1 VSLSRRDFLRGLADL
16 AGVAVAADMGLM
28 AWSDPAP
35 MDGGMARMAM
45 PQLAA
50 PKVPLINPV
59 TLARFVDA
67 LPVPPVARP
76 LEQRAHPSYPGKLL
90 PFYRM
95 EMRAFRARLHRDLPP
110 TPLWGYGGSSPG
122 PTLEAMRNEPLL
134 VEWVNALPQQHFLPI
149 DHTIH
154 GAERNKP
161 DVRTVA
167 HVHGARVPAGSDGYP
182 EEWFEPGSSAVYHYP
197 NGQDAATL
205 WYHDHAMGITRLN
218 VYAGLIGAYLV
229 RDPEEQ
235 ALGLPSS
242 ECDLPLIL
250 CDRLIA
256 KDGQLYYPV
265 SDDPNAPWVSECN
278 GNAIL
283 CNGKLYP
290 FMEVEPRRYRLRLV
304 NAANSRFYDL
314 SLSSGQPF
322 QQIASDQGLLAAPVP
337 RQRVELYPA
346 ERADVVVDFA
356 GMDGKIVQLHQQ
368 SEAILEFRVR
378 DRGRR
383 DTSALPPALRAVP
396 RIDPAS
402 ALRDR
407 VLTLGEQDDAGG
419 NPMMMMLGGKHWSA
433 PITENPVQNSTEI
446 WSLVNLTGD
455 VHPVHLHL
463 VRFQVIERR
472 PFDLFAWNASKTL
485 KYTGPAQ
492 PPPPHEAGWKD
503 TVRADPGMVTRII
516 ARFEGEPGRYVWHC
530 HLLEHEDN
538 EMMRPYQLLPASQNA
553 KA

>member
-1 VSLSRRDFLRGLADL
+1 
-16 AGVAVAADMGLM
+16 
-28 AWSDPAP
+28 
-35 MDGGMARMAM
+35 
-45 PQLAA
+45 
-50 PKVPLINPV
+50 
-59 TLARFVDA
+59 
-67 LPVPPVARP
+67 
-76 LEQRAHPSYPGKLL
+76 
-90 PFYRM
+90 
-95 EMRAFRARLHRDLPP
+95 
-110 TPLWGYGGSSPG
+110 
-122 PTLEAMRNEPLL
+122 MRNEPLL

-149 DHTIH
+149 DHNIH
-154 GAERNKP
+154 GAERSKP
-161 DVRTVA
+161 EVRTVA
-167 HVHGARVPAGSDGYP
+167 HVHGARAPAASDGYP
-182 EEWFEPGSSAVYHYP
+182 EDWFAPGRSAVYHYP

-218 VYAGLIGAYLV
+218 IYAGLMGAYLV

-235 ALGLPSS
+235 ALGLPSGD
-242 ECDLPLIL
+242 CDLPLIL

-265 SDDPNAPWVSECN
+265 SDDPAAPWVSECN

-304 NAANSRFYDL
+304 NAANTRFYEL

-322 QQIASDQGLLAAPVP
+322 QQIASDQGLLAAPLP

-356 GMDGKIVQLHQQ
+356 GMDGKTVQLHQQ
-368 SEAILEFRVR
+368 TEAILEFRVR

-383 DTSALPPALRAVP
+383 DTSLLPPTLRAVP
-396 RIDPAS
+396 RLDPAG
-402 ALRDR
+402 AVRDR

-419 NPMMMMLGGKHWSA
+419 NAMMMMLGGKHWSA
-433 PITENPVQNSTEI
+433 PITENPVQNSVET

-463 VRFQVIERR
+463 VRFQVLERR
-472 PFDLFAWNASKTL
+472 PFDLFAWNASRTL

-492 PPPPHEAGWKD
+492 PPPPQEAGWKD

-538 EMMRPYQLLPASQNA
+538 EMMRPYQLLPASQNG

>member
-1 VSLSRRDFLRGLADL
+1 VSFSRRRFLRGLADM
-16 AGVAVAADMGLM
+16 AGVVAAADMGLL
-28 AWSDPAP
+28 ARAAP
-35 MDGGMARMAM
+35 VATEGGMAM

-67 LPVPPVARP
+67 LPIPPVARP
-76 LEQRAHPSYPGKLL
+76 LQQRAHPAYPGKLL
-90 PFYRM
+90 PCYRM
-95 EMRAFRARLHRDLPP
+95 EMRAFSAKLHRDLPP
-110 TPLWGYGGSSPG
+110 TPQWGYGGSSPG

-149 DHTIH
+149 DHNIH
-154 GAERNKP
+154 GAERSKP
-161 DVRTVA
+161 EVRTVA
-167 HVHGARVPAGSDGYP
+167 HVHGARAPAASDGYP
-182 EEWFEPGSSAVYHYP
+182 EDWFAPGRSAVYHYP

-218 VYAGLIGAYLV
+218 IYAGLMGAYLV

-235 ALGLPSS
+235 ALGLPSGD
-242 ECDLPLIL
+242 CDLPLIL

-265 SDDPNAPWVSECN
+265 SDDPAAPWVSECN

-304 NAANSRFYDL
+304 NAANTRFYEL

-322 QQIASDQGLLAAPVP
+322 QQIASDQGLLAAPLP

-356 GMDGKIVQLHQQ
+356 GMDGKTVQLHQQ
-368 SEAILEFRVR
+368 TEAILEFRVR

-383 DTSALPPALRAVP
+383 DTSLLPPTLRAVP
-396 RIDPAS
+396 RLDPAG
-402 ALRDR
+402 AVRDR

-419 NPMMMMLGGKHWSA
+419 NAMMMMLGGKHWSA
-433 PITENPVQNSTEI
+433 PITENPVQNSVET

-463 VRFQVIERR
+463 VRFQVLERR
-472 PFDLFAWNASKTL
+472 PFDLFAWNASRTL

-492 PPPPHEAGWKD
+492 PPPPQEAGWKD

-538 EMMRPYQLLPASQNA
+538 EMMRPYQLLPASQNG